1 MLPSQLAGAARF
13 RDATVIEAS
22 VPVHRQMASNTLLVA
37 GDSATIETWRP
48 LLNCIPTRFEHQHQE
63 DERASTPKLKTIYC
77 GDEVGAAGLAQ
88 LCVSHQMSL
97 QMLGWLET
105 RSLAARFGLAPGAV
119 DALIDQI
126 PRPAVAGEGRFDGD
140 PVDAPEP
147 VNITVEMME
156 SQLRDAVESARKIQ
170 APVPLG
176 ALAAQIYGMV
186 GTGGYID
193 LDYSVVDQAI
203 YAIVNAEATQQQDPG
218 QVALSVDTIQQSLDV
233 SHT

>member
-1 MLPSQLAGAARF
+1 
-13 RDATVIEAS
+13 
-22 VPVHRQMASNTLLVA
+22 
-37 GDSATIETWRP
+37 
-48 LLNCIPTRFEHQHQE
+48 
-63 DERASTPKLKTIYC
+63 
-77 GDEVGAAGLAQ
+77 
-88 LCVSHQMSL
+88 
-97 QMLGWLET
+97 MLGWLET

-203 YAIVNAEATQQQDPG
+203 YAIANAEATQQQDPG